1 MTKHLSLSERII
13 IEKMIN
19 ADYTFASIA
28 RKLHRSASTVSREV
42 LNHRSF
48 VDKPTPDGKND
59 CVNRLRCIRNNI
71 CHDVPI
77 HGCYFYRC
85 KSCPDHTCT
94 EICEGYISEHCA
106 KLDKPPYV
114 CTNCKHK
121 NKCKRNHAYYT
132 AHRAQSEY
140 KKYLSSSRCG
150 VRKTTEEIEE
160 IGRII
165 EPLIKRGQSPAHI
178 CAAHVDELGIC
189 ERTLYNYIDNNV
201 FAVRNIDLP
210 KKVAYRKRRERKP
223 LTHMEYKYR
232 LGRTYED
239 FKSYIKAYPDVPV
252 VEMDTV
258 KGARGKGKV
267 LLTMIF
273 RKSSFM
279 LVFLLPDARQESVIG
294 IFDMLTDTLG
304 VSRFQRLFPVILTD
318 NGVEFK
324 DVNSLEF
331 SPAGVPRTRLFYCD
345 PQASWQKPQVE
356 NNHKLIRRILPK
368 GQSFMQLNTSDV
380 RLITNHINSVIRD
393 NLNFVTPFDMMT
405 SDDETK
411 LLSLLKLQ
419 SVPPDEVLLKP
430 ALIKHK

>member
-1 MTKHLSLSERII
+1 MSKPLTLSERTV

-19 ADYTFASIA
+19 ADFTFASIA
-28 RKLHRSASTVSREV
+28 RKLHRSASTISREV
-42 LNHRSF
+42 LKHRAF
-48 VDKPTPDGKND
+48 VDTPTPDGEND
-59 CVNRLRCIRNNI
+59 CINKYRCIRNNI
-71 CHDVPI
+71 CEDVNA

-85 KSCPDHTCT
+85 KSCPDHICT
-94 EICEGYISEHCA
+94 EICDAYISEHCP
-106 KLDKPPYV
+106 KLDRAPYV
-114 CTNCKHK
+114 CTNCGSRK
-121 NKCKRNHAYYT
+121 KCKRNHAYYT
-132 AHRAQSEY
+132 AHRAQAEY
-140 KKYLSSSRCG
+140 RKTLSVSRCG
-150 VRKTTEEIEE
+150 IRKTTEEIEE
-160 IGRII
+160 IGRLI

-178 CAAHVDELGIC
+178 CATHGNELGIC
-189 ERTLYNYIDNNV
+189 ERTLYNYIDCGV
-201 FAVRNIDLP
+201 FSVRNIDLP
-210 KKVAYRKRRERKP
+210 KKVAYRKRRVRKP
-223 LTHMEYKYR
+223 LTHMEYRYR

-239 FKSYIKAYPDVPV
+239 FKSYIKAFPDVSV

-258 KGARGKGKV
+258 RGTRGKGKV

-294 IFDMLTDTLG
+294 IFDMLTELLG

-331 SPAGVPRTRLFYCD
+331 SPQGVPRTRLFYCD
-345 PQASWQKPQVE
+345 PQASWQKTQVE

-368 GQSFMQLNTSDV
+368 GSSFMKLTTSDV
-380 RLITNHINSVIRD
+380 RLVTNHINSVIRD
-393 NLNFVTPFDMMT
+393 NLKFKTPFEMMT

-419 SVPPDEVLLKP
+419 PVPPDEVILKP